1 MMTLISRL
9 ILRKPVQTKVCT
21 LKNGSTN
28 LGLCFLITLLS
39 STAFANETVNLQ
51 LRWHPQFQ
59 FAGYYAALE
68 KGYYAKAGLDVVIHE
83 GSPEKNPV
91 TEITNG
97 KAEYGVANS
106 ELLYERLHGAPL
118 VALAAMFQHS
128 PSVLLAR
135 KEILSPSDLIGK
147 KVMMLN
153 KSMDTDLLAMLSN
166 EGVNKN
172 SVGVLASSFELQDL
186 IDGKVDAYN
195 AYLTN
200 EAYFLKWQNFPFT
213 VINPRSYGVDFYSD
227 ILFTTEDEIRLH
239 PERAKA
245 FRQASIDGWN
255 YALEHPDEI
264 IELLINKYYVE
275 KSRRHLRYEAE
286 AVRPLVV
293 PDLIEIGHMNP
304 ARWQNMADTFVKAG
318 MADNEQVTERLDGFM
333 YDPDIKFDKEKLH
346 SYLGV
351 AVLFS
356 SLIFFIMLIL
366 LIAYKS
372 IRRENKERRKIA
384 NALLRQGNDLALHN
398 QILKKVGSNTIDLH
412 TLHMLLTELLHGIEM
427 QYPNMLCSVL
437 LLNRETG
444 QLHHGAAPSLPEF
457 YNEAI
462 DGLTIGE
469 GLGSCGTAAF
479 RGERVIVEDIFTHP
493 YWKDY
498 FELAQ
503 LANLRSCWSQ
513 PIINSQNE
521 ILGVF
526 GVYHR
531 KARIPTST
539 ELVSIEQY
547 ANLVMLMIE
556 RWRDDTK
563 IQQLA
568 FYDPLTGL
576 PNRRLMS
583 ERLRYGIEFGRR
595 EGKRMALLMMDLD
608 KFKAVND
615 NFGHS
620 AGDELLKQ
628 VAQRIQNRL
637 RDVDTVARLGGDE
650 FIILLK
656 DIVHVDDAA
665 RMAELIVHDLS
676 QPFQLAQSD
685 NIQIGASIGIS
696 LYPEHGEDPELLID
710 HADTALYHAKDAG
723 RGRFAYFSE
732 SLTIAV
738 RERIELETRLRRAI
752 TNEELRLYYQPQV
765 EIATGKIIGAEAL
778 IRWLDPENGLIQPN
792 AFIPLAEETGLIEKI
807 GEWVV
812 YEACRQGKI
821 WMDLGITELTIA
833 VNVSPVQFRR
843 CDLNEL
849 VMNALRDTGFPAA
862 QLELELT
869 ESGLMENQEQVI
881 DILNTLRTQGVRLA
895 IDDFGTGYS
904 SLAYLK
910 CFPLHV
916 LKIDKSFIDDIP
928 QLKDDMEITATII
941 AMGKTLGFKVLAEG
955 VETPEQLAFLEEK
968 GCDIYQGFIK
978 SKPLPA
984 DDFLALLLAD

>member
-1 MMTLISRL
+1 MMTLNFRL
-9 ILRKPVQTKVCT
+9 KTSLFV
-21 LKNGSTN
+21 LA
-28 LGLCFLITLLS
+28 TLLS
-39 STAFANETVNLQ
+39 DSVLANETVHLQ
-51 LRWHPQFQ
+51 LRWHHQFQ

-68 KGYYAKAGLDVVIHE
+68 KGYYAKAGLNVVIHE
-83 GSPEKNPV
+83 GSPEKTPV
-91 TEITNG
+91 KEVLDG
-97 KAEYGVANS
+97 HAQYGEANS
-106 ELLYERLHGAPL
+106 ELLHERLHGAPL

-128 PSVLLAR
+128 PSVLLTR
-135 KEILSPSDLIGK
+135 KNLFSPSDLIGK

-153 KSMDTDLLAMLSN
+153 KSIDTDLLAMLAN

-172 SVGVLASSFELQDL
+172 SIGVLPSSFELQDL
-186 IDGKVDAYN
+186 IDGRVDAYN

-200 EAYFLKWQNFPFT
+200 EAYFLKWQNFPFN
-213 VINPRSYGVDFYSD
+213 VINPRNYGVDFYSD
-227 ILFTTEDEIRLH
+227 ILFTSEDEIRQH
-239 PERAKA
+239 PERVKA

-264 IELLINKYYVE
+264 IELLINKYFVE
-275 KSRRHLRYEAE
+275 KSRRHLQYEAD

-304 ARWQNMADTFVKAG
+304 ARWQSMADTFVQAG
-318 MADNEQVTERLDGFM
+318 MVDKSKLTERLNGFV
-333 YDPDIKFDKEKLH
+333 YDPDIKFDKEKL
-346 SYLGV
+346 YNYFGI
-351 AVLFS
+351 AVLFGGF
-356 SLIFFIMLIL
+356 IFFVILIL
-366 LIAYKS
+366 LVAYKS

-384 NALLRQGNDLALHN
+384 NALLRQSNDLALHN

-412 TLHMLLTELLHGIEM
+412 TLHALLAELLNGIEL
-427 QYPNMLCSVL
+427 QYPEMLCSVL
-437 LLNRETG
+437 LLNRETNA
-444 QLHHGAAPSLPEF
+444 LHFGAAPSLPEF
-457 YNEAI
+457 FNHAL
-462 DGLTIGE
+462 DGLKIGE
-469 GLGSCGTAAF
+469 GQGVCGTAAF
-479 RGERVIVEDIFTHP
+479 RGERVVVNDIL
-493 YWKDY
+493 KSDY
-498 FELAQ
+498 GDNFIELAQ
-503 LANLRSCWSQ
+503 SVNIRACWSQ

-521 ILGVF
+521 VLGTF
-526 GVYHR
+526 AIFHTSPT
-531 KARIPTST
+531 IPKSS

-556 RWRDDTK
+556 RYRDDTK

-628 VAQRIQNRL
+628 VAQRIQHRL

-665 RMAELIVHDLS
+665 RVAELIVQDLS

-685 NIQIGASIGIS
+685 NVHIGASIGIS

-732 SLTIAV
+732 SLTIVV

-778 IRWLDPENGLIQPN
+778 IRWLDPENGLIPPN
-792 AFIPLAEETGLIEKI
+792 HFIPLAEETGLIEKI

-862 QLELELT
+862 RLELELT
-869 ESGLMENQEQVI
+869 ESGLMENQEKVI
-881 DILNTLRTQGVRLA
+881 GILNTLRSQGVRLA

-941 AMGKTLGFKVLAEG
+941 AMGKILGFKVLAEG

-968 GCDIYQGFIK
+968 GCDIYQGYIK

-984 DDFLALLLAD
+984 DDFLRLLLAD

>member
-1 MMTLISRL
+1 MLFSNA
-9 ILRKPVQTKVCT
+9 VD
-21 LKNGSTN
+21 
-28 LGLCFLITLLS
+28 
-39 STAFANETVNLQ
+39 ANETVHLQ
-51 LRWHPQFQ
+51 LRWHHQFQ

-68 KGYYAKAGLDVVIHE
+68 KGYYEKAGLDVVIHE
-83 GSPEKNPV
+83 GSPEKLSVKEVAQGN
-91 TEITNG
+91 
-97 KAEYGVANS
+97 AEYGVANS
-106 ELLYERLHGAPL
+106 ELLYERLHDAPF
-118 VALAAMFQHS
+118 VALASMFQHS

-135 KEILSPSDLIGK
+135 KEILSPSDLSGK
-147 KVMMLN
+147 TVMMIN

-166 EGVNKN
+166 EGVDINH
-172 SVGVLASSFELQDL
+172 VGILPSSFELQDL
-186 IDGKVDAYN
+186 IDGRVDAFN

-200 EAYFLKWQNFPFT
+200 ESYFLKWQNFPFS
-213 VINPRSYGVDFYSD
+213 VINPRNYGVDFYSD
-227 ILFTTEDEIRLH
+227 ILFTTEDEIRQH

-245 FRQASIDGWN
+245 FRKASIDGWN

-264 IELLINKYYVE
+264 IELLINKYFVE
-275 KSRRHLRYEAE
+275 KSRRHLVYEAD

-304 ARWQNMADTFVKAG
+304 ARWQSMADTFVKAG
-318 MADNEQVTERLDGFM
+318 MADESKSTERLNGFI
-333 YDPDIKFDKEKLH
+333 YDSEIKFDKEKLNN
-346 SYLGV
+346 YLGV
-351 AVLFS
+351 AAFFGG
-356 SLIFFIMLIL
+356 LIVFILLIL

-372 IRRENKERRKIA
+372 IRRENKERRRIS
-384 NALLRQGNDLALHN
+384 NALLRQSSDLALHN

-412 TLHMLLTELLHGIEM
+412 TLHALLAELLRGIEM
-427 QYPNMLCSVL
+427 QHPEMLCSVL
-437 LLNRETG
+437 LLNRETNE
-444 QLHHGAAPSLPEF
+444 LHFGAAPSLPEF
-457 YNEAI
+457 FNQAL
-462 DGLTIGE
+462 DGIKIGE
-469 GLGSCGTAAF
+469 GRGVCGTAAF
-479 RGERVIVEDIFTHP
+479 RGERVIVNDILKSEYGDEFI
-493 YWKDY
+493 
-498 FELAQ
+498 ELAQ
-503 LANLRSCWSQ
+503 LINIRACWSQ
-513 PIINSQNE
+513 PIKNSQDDV
-521 ILGVF
+521 LGTF
-526 GVYHR
+526 AIFHTLPT
-531 KARIPTST
+531 IPKPS

-556 RWRDDTK
+556 RYRDDTK

-628 VAQRIQNRL
+628 VAERIQNRL

-665 RMAELIVHDLS
+665 RVAEFIVHDLS
-676 QPFQLAQSD
+676 QPFQLVQSD
-685 NIQIGASIGIS
+685 NVQIGASIGIS

-738 RERIELETRLRRAI
+738 RERIELEARLRNAI
-752 TNEELRLYYQPQV
+752 TNDELRLYYQPQV
-765 EIATGKIIGAEAL
+765 EISTGKIIGVEAL
-778 IRWLDPENGLIQPN
+778 IRWLDPENGLVPPN
-792 AFIPLAEETGLIEKI
+792 YFIPLAEETGLIEQI

-849 VMNALRDTGFPAA
+849 VMNALHDTGFPANR
-862 QLELELT
+862 LELELT
-869 ESGLMENQEQVI
+869 ESGLMENQEKVVG
-881 DILNTLRTQGVRLA
+881 ILNTLRTQGVRLA

-941 AMGKTLGFKVLAEG
+941 AMGKILGFKVLAEG
-955 VETPEQLAFLEEK
+955 VETLEQLAFLEEK
-968 GCDIYQGFIK
+968 GCDIYQGYIK

>member
-1 MMTLISRL
+1 MTTLNSRL

-21 LKNGSTN
+21 PKNWSTN

-39 STAFANETVNLQ
+39 SNVFANETVNLQ
-51 LRWHPQFQ
+51 LRWHHQFQ
-59 FAGYYAALE
+59 FAGYYTALE

-83 GSPEKNPV
+83 GSPEKTPV
-91 TEITNG
+91 REVLDG
-97 KAEYGVANS
+97 HAQYGEANS
-106 ELLYERLHGAPL
+106 ELLHERLHGAPL

-128 PSVLLAR
+128 PSVLLTR
-135 KEILSPSDLIGK
+135 KNLFSPSDLIGQ
-147 KVMMLN
+147 KVMLLD
-153 KSMDTDLLAMLSN
+153 KSLDTDLLAMLAN
-166 EGVNKN
+166 EGVNKE
-172 SVGVLASSFELQDL
+172 SIGVLPSSFELQDL
-186 IDGKVDAYN
+186 IDGRVDAYN
-195 AYLTN
+195 ADLTN
-200 EAYFLKWQNFPFT
+200 EAYFLKWQNFPFN
-213 VINPRSYGVDFYSD
+213 VINPRNYGVDFYSD
-227 ILFTTEDEIRLH
+227 ILFTTEDEIRQH
-239 PERAKA
+239 PERVKA

-275 KSRRHLRYEAE
+275 KSRRHLQYEAD

-304 ARWQNMADTFVKAG
+304 ARWQSMADTFVQAG
-318 MADNEQVTERLDGFM
+318 MVEKSKVSERLEGFI
-333 YDPDIKFDKEKLH
+333 YDSDIKFDKEKLY
-346 SYLGV
+346 SYLG
-351 AVLFS
+351 AAALFG
-356 SLIFFIMLIL
+356 SLICFVILLL

-384 NALLRQGNDLALHN
+384 NTLLRQSNDLALHN

-412 TLHMLLTELLHGIEM
+412 TLHALLTELILGIEI
-427 QYPNMLCSVL
+427 QHPNTIYSVL

-462 DGLTIGE
+462 DGLVIGD
-469 GLGSCGTAAF
+469 GVGSCGTAAF
-479 RGERVIVEDIFTHP
+479 RGEQVIVEDIFTHP

-498 FELAQ
+498 FELAK
-503 LANLRSCWSQ
+503 LANVRSCWSQ

-521 ILGVF
+521 ILGTF
-526 GVYHR
+526 AMYHR
-531 KARIPTST
+531 KVSSPTPAQ
-539 ELVSIEQY
+539 LVSIEQY

-556 RWRDDTK
+556 RYRDDMK
-563 IQQLA
+563 IQKLA

-628 VAQRIQNRL
+628 VAQRIQRRL

-665 RMAELIVHDLS
+665 RVAEFIVKDLS

-685 NIQIGASIGIS
+685 NVQIGASIGIS

-778 IRWLDPENGLIQPN
+778 IRWLDPENGLIPPN
-792 AFIPLAEETGLIEKI
+792 SFIPLAEETGLIEKI

-821 WMDLGITELTIA
+821 WMDLGLTELTIA

-849 VMNALRDTGFPAA
+849 VMNALRDTGFPASR
-862 QLELELT
+862 LELELT
-869 ESGLMENQEQVI
+869 ESGLMENQEKVVG
-881 DILNTLRTQGVRLA
+881 ILNTLRAQGVRLA

-941 AMGKTLGFKVLAEG
+941 AMGKILGFKVLAEG

-968 GCDIYQGFIK
+968 GCDIYQGYIK

-984 DDFLALLLAD
+984 DDFLALMLAE

>member
-1 MMTLISRL
+1 MLSPNFRLKIS
-9 ILRKPVQTKVCT
+9 IL
-21 LKNGSTN
+21 
-28 LGLCFLITLLS
+28 FLAALLS
-39 STAFANETVNLQ
+39 NNVEANETINLQ
-51 LRWHPQFQ
+51 LRWHHQFQ

-68 KGYYAKAGLDVVIHE
+68 KGFYAKAGLDVVIHE
-83 GSPEKNPV
+83 GLPEKTPIQ
-91 TEITNG
+91 EISNG
-97 KAEYGVANS
+97 NAQYGVANS

-118 VALAAMFQHS
+118 VALSAMFQHS

-135 KEILSPSDLIGK
+135 KELLSPSDLIGK
-147 KVMMLN
+147 KVMMFD
-153 KSMDTDLLAMLSN
+153 KSMDTDLLAMLTN
-166 EGVNKN
+166 EGVDTNR
-172 SVGVLASSFELQDL
+172 VGVLPSSFELQDL
-186 IDGKVDAYN
+186 IDGKVDAFN

-200 EAYFLKWQNFPFT
+200 EIYFLKWQNFPFT
-213 VINPRSYGVDFYSD
+213 VINPRNYGVDFYSD
-227 ILFTTEDEIRLH
+227 ILFTTEDEIRQH
-239 PERAKA
+239 PERVKA

-255 YALEHPDEI
+255 YALEHPAEM
-264 IELLINKYYVE
+264 IELLINKYFVE
-275 KSRRHLRYEAE
+275 KSRRHLQYEAD

-304 ARWQNMADTFVKAG
+304 ARWQSMADTFVKAG
-318 MADNEQVTERLDGFM
+318 MVEKSKVSERLAGFI
-333 YDPDIKFDKEKLH
+333 YDPDIKFDKKKLNN
-346 SYLGV
+346 YLNIAAIV
-351 AVLFS
+351 TVLGF
-356 SLIFFIMLIL
+356 LIL
-366 LIAYKS
+366 FIFLVAYKS
-372 IRRENKERRKIA
+372 IRSENKERRKIA
-384 NALLRQGNDLALHN
+384 KALLQQSSDLALHN

-412 TLHMLLTELLHGIEM
+412 TLHALLTELIQGIEM
-427 QYPNMLCSVL
+427 QYPNMICSVL
-437 LLNRETG
+437 LLNQETK
-444 QLHHGAAPSLPEF
+444 QLHHAAAPSLPEF
-457 YNEAI
+457 YNEAVNS
-462 DGLTIGE
+462 LTIGE
-469 GLGSCGTAAF
+469 GVGSCGTAAF
-479 RGERVIVEDIFTHP
+479 LGARVIIEDVFTHP

-498 FELAQ
+498 FELAK
-503 LANLRSCWSQ
+503 LADVRSCWSE

-521 ILGVF
+521 VLGTF
-526 GVYHR
+526 AIYHR
-531 KARIPTST
+531 YVSSPSPAQ
-539 ELVSIEQY
+539 LVSVEQY

-556 RWRDDTK
+556 RYRDDTK
-563 IQQLA
+563 IQKLA

-576 PNRRLMS
+576 PNRRLML

-628 VAQRIQNRL
+628 VAQRIQHRL

-656 DIVHVDDAA
+656 DIVHIDDAA
-665 RMAELIVHDLS
+665 RVAEFIVHDLS
-676 QPFQLAQSD
+676 QPFQLAQS
-685 NIQIGASIGIS
+685 NNVQIGASIGIS
-696 LYPEHGEDPELLID
+696 LYPEHGDDPELLID
-710 HADTALYHAKDAG
+710 HADTALYHAKDGG
-723 RGRFAYFSE
+723 RNRFAYFSE

-752 TNEELRLYYQPQV
+752 INNELRLYYQPQV

-778 IRWLDPENGLIQPN
+778 IRWLDPENGLIPPN
-792 AFIPLAEETGLIEKI
+792 SFIPLAEETGLIEKI

-812 YEACRQGKI
+812 YEACQQGKI

-843 CDLNEL
+843 CNLNEL
-849 VMNALRDTGFPAA
+849 VTNALRDTGFPAA
-862 QLELELT
+862 RLELELT
-869 ESGLMENQEQVI
+869 ESGLMENQANVVA
-881 DILNTLRTQGVRLA
+881 ILNTLRAQGVRLA

-941 AMGKTLGFKVLAEG
+941 AMGKILGFKVLAEG

-968 GCDIYQGFIK
+968 GCDIYQGYIK

>member
-1 MMTLISRL
+1 M
-9 ILRKPVQTKVCT
+9 ILRFSLRLKTST
-21 LKNGSTN
+21 L
-28 LGLCFLITLLS
+28 FLVALLS
-39 STAFANETVNLQ
+39 SNAFANETVHLQ
-51 LRWHPQFQ
+51 LRWHHQFQ

-68 KGYYAKAGLDVVIHE
+68 KGYYEKAGLDVVIHA
-83 GSPEKNPV
+83 GSPEKTSIV
-91 TEITNG
+91 EVKNG
-97 KAEYGVANS
+97 NAQYGVANS
-106 ELLYERLHGAPL
+106 ELLYERLHGTSL

-135 KEILSPSDLIGK
+135 KELLSPSDLIGK
-147 KVMMLN
+147 KVMMIN
-153 KSMDTDLLAMLSN
+153 KSQDTDLLAMLSN
-166 EGVNKN
+166 EGVDIHR
-172 SVGVLASSFELQDL
+172 VGILPSSFELQDL
-186 IDGKVDAYN
+186 IDGRVDAFN

-200 EAYFLKWQNFPFT
+200 ESYFLKWQNFPFN
-213 VINPRSYGVDFYSD
+213 VINPRNYGVDFYSD
-227 ILFTTEDEIRLH
+227 ILFTSEDEIRQH
-239 PERAKA
+239 PERVRA
-245 FRQASIDGWN
+245 FRQASIEGWN

-264 IELLINKYYVE
+264 IELLINKYFVE
-275 KSRRHLRYEAE
+275 KSRRHLQYEAA

-293 PDLIEIGHMNP
+293 PDLIEVGHMNP
-304 ARWQNMADTFVKAG
+304 ARWKSMADTFVQAG
-318 MADNEQVTERLDGFM
+318 MVDKSQISERLDGFV

-346 SYLGV
+346 SYFGI
-351 AVLFS
+351 AVFIS
-356 SLIFFIMLIL
+356 SVVIFVTLIL

-372 IRRENKERRKIA
+372 IRRENKERRRIS
-384 NALLRQGNDLALHN
+384 NALLRQSSDLALHN

-412 TLHMLLTELLHGIEM
+412 TLHALLAELLHGIEM
-427 QYPNMLCSVL
+427 QHPEMRCSVL
-437 LLNRETG
+437 LLNRETNE
-444 QLHHGAAPSLPEF
+444 LHFGAAPSLPEF
-457 YNEAI
+457 FNQAL
-462 DGLTIGE
+462 DGLKIGE
-469 GLGSCGTAAF
+469 GQGICGTAAF
-479 RGERVIVEDIFTHP
+479 RGERVIVNDILKSEYGDEFI
-493 YWKDY
+493 
-498 FELAQ
+498 ELAQ
-503 LANLRSCWSQ
+503 LINVRACWSQ
-513 PIINSQNE
+513 PIKNSQDE
-521 ILGVF
+521 VLGTF
-526 GVYHR
+526 AIFHTLPI
-531 KARIPTST
+531 IPKPS

-556 RWRDDTK
+556 RYRDDTK

-628 VAQRIQNRL
+628 VAQRIQHRL

-665 RMAELIVHDLS
+665 RVAEFIVHDLS
-676 QPFQLAQSD
+676 QPFQLTQSD
-685 NIQIGASIGIS
+685 KVQIGASIGIS

-738 RERIELETRLRRAI
+738 RERIELEARLQRAI
-752 TNEELRLYYQPQV
+752 NNQELRLYYQPQV

-778 IRWLDPENGLIQPN
+778 IRWLDPENGLIPPN
-792 AFIPLAEETGLIEKI
+792 YFIPLAEETGLIEEI
-807 GEWVV
+807 GKWVV

-849 VMNALRDTGFPAA
+849 VMNALHDTGFPANR
-862 QLELELT
+862 LELELT
-869 ESGLMENQEQVI
+869 ESGLMENQEKVVG
-881 DILNTLRTQGVRLA
+881 ILNTLREQGVRLA

-941 AMGKTLGFKVLAEG
+941 AMGKILGFKVLAEG
-955 VETPEQLAFLEEK
+955 VETPAQLAFLEEK
-968 GCDIYQGFIK
+968 GCDIYQGYIK

-984 DDFLALLLAD
+984 DDFLELLLAD

>member
-1 MMTLISRL
+1 MKRLKSLLFLSVTLFFNS
-9 ILRKPVQTKVCT
+9 
-21 LKNGSTN
+21 
-28 LGLCFLITLLS
+28 
-39 STAFANETVNLQ
+39 AFANETVHLQ
-51 LRWHPQFQ
+51 LRWLHQFQ

-68 KGYYAKAGLDVVIHE
+68 KGYYAKAGLDVVIHA
-83 GSPEKNPV
+83 GSPEKLPLNEV
-91 TEITNG
+91 KNG
-97 KAEYGVANS
+97 NALYGVASS

-147 KVMMLN
+147 KVMMIN
-153 KSMDTDLLAMLSN
+153 KSLDTDLLAMLSN
-166 EGVNKN
+166 EGVDINR
-172 SVGVLASSFELQDL
+172 VGVLPSSFDIQDL
-186 IDGKVDAYN
+186 VDGRVDAFN

-213 VINPRSYGVDFYSD
+213 VINPRNYGVDFYSD
-227 ILFTTEDEIRLH
+227 ILFTTEDEIRQH
-239 PERAKA
+239 PERVKA

-264 IELLINKYYVE
+264 IELLINKYFVE
-275 KSRRHLRYEAE
+275 KSRRHLQYEAE

-304 ARWQNMADTFVKAG
+304 ARWQNMAETFVKAG
-318 MADNEQVTERLDGFM
+318 MATNEQVAERLQNFA
-333 YDPDIKFDKEKLH
+333 YDPDIKFDKEKLQ

-351 AVLFS
+351 AVALS
-356 SLIFFIMLIL
+356 SLVFLIMFIL

-384 NALLRQGNDLALHN
+384 NALLRQSSDLALHN

-412 TLHMLLTELLHGIEM
+412 TLHALLTELIHGIEM
-427 QYPNMLCSVL
+427 QYSEMLCSIL
-437 LLNRETG
+437 LLNRETNE
-444 QLHHGAAPSLPEF
+444 LNFGAAPSLPEF
-457 YNEAI
+457 FNQKL
-462 DGLTIGE
+462 DGLKIGE
-469 GLGSCGTAAF
+469 GQGVCGTAAF
-479 RGERVIVEDIFTHP
+479 RGERVVVNDIL
-493 YWKDY
+493 KSDY
-498 FELAQ
+498 GDKFIELAQ
-503 LANLRSCWSQ
+503 LVNIRACWSQ
-513 PIINSQNE
+513 PIKNSQDE
-521 ILGVF
+521 ILGTF
-526 GVYHR
+526 AIFHTSPT
-531 KARIPTST
+531 IPKPE

-547 ANLVMLMIE
+547 ANLAMLMIE
-556 RWRDDTK
+556 RYRDDTK

-568 FYDPLTGL
+568 FYDSLTGL

-583 ERLRYGIEFGRR
+583 ERLRYGIEDGSR
-595 EGKRMALLMMDLD
+595 EHKRMAVLMMDLD

-615 NFGHS
+615 NFGHA

-628 VAQRIQNRL
+628 VAKRIQGRL

-650 FIILLK
+650 FIVLLK

-665 RMAELIVHDLS
+665 RVAEFIVNDLS

-685 NIQIGASIGIS
+685 NVQIGASIGIS
-696 LYPEHGEDPELLID
+696 LYPEHGDNPELLID
-710 HADTALYHAKDAG
+710 HADTALYHAKDGG

-732 SLTIAV
+732 ALTIAV

-752 TNEELRLYYQPQV
+752 NNQELRLYYQPQV
-765 EIATGKIIGAEAL
+765 EISTGKIIGAEAL
-778 IRWLDPENGLIQPN
+778 IRWLDPENGLIPPN
-792 AFIPLAEETGLIEKI
+792 HFIPLAEETGLIETI

-812 YEACRQGKI
+812 YEACRQGRI

-843 CDLNEL
+843 SDLNEL
-849 VMNALRDTGFPAA
+849 VMNALRDTGFPASR
-862 QLELELT
+862 LELELT
-869 ESGLMENQEQVI
+869 ESGLMENQEKVVG
-881 DILNTLRTQGVRLA
+881 ILNTLRAQGVRLA

-941 AMGKTLGFKVLAEG
+941 AMGKILGFKVLAEG
-955 VETPEQLAFLEEK
+955 VETSAQLAFLEEK
-968 GCDIYQGFIK
+968 GCDIYQGYIK

-984 DDFLALLLAD
+984 DDFLKLLLED